1 MKQFTKLHIQAPKQ
15 QLLAA
20 IIGRIAILVPQLF
33 LEAQF
38 RFWTFKTAVLVLKL
52 YF

>member
-1 MKQFTKLHIQAPKQ
+1 MKQFTKLQIQAPKQ
-15 QLLAA
+15 QRLDA

-38 RFWTFKTAVLVLKL
+38 RP
-52 YF
+52 